1 MKRTLNQDT
10 IKDAM
15 LFNQL
20 VMQVSKALWK
30 STEKDWEK
38 WVKPYDLSINE
49 HHILGI
55 VYQLE
60 IASMTD
66 ISKLGVMHLSTA
78 FNFAK
83 KLHLRGYLTLSKNE
97 RDKRN
102 TYVQLTEEGKNMF
115 LKTIEDYNPLE
126 NPLFQGAIPLRDVY
140 GELPDFDELT
150 ALIRSIYGED
160 FVQFIERSSQEP
172 ASLKK

>member
-30 STEKDWEK
+30 STEKDWEQ

-55 VYQLE
+55 AYQLE

-97 RDKRN
+97 KDKRN
-102 TYVQLTEEGKNMF
+102 TYVQLTEEGKRCF
-115 LKTIEDYNPLE
+115 
-126 NPLFQGAIPLRDVY
+126 
-140 GELPDFDELT
+140 
-150 ALIRSIYGED
+150 
-160 FVQFIERSSQEP
+160 
-172 ASLKK
+172 

>member
-30 STEKDWEK
+30 STEKDWEQ

-55 VYQLE
+55 AYQLE

-83 KLHLRGYLTLSKNE
+83 NCTCEAILP
-97 RDKRN
+97 
-102 TYVQLTEEGKNMF
+102 F
-115 LKTIEDYNPLE
+115 LKMRKISGIHTY
-126 NPLFQGAIPLRDVY
+126 
-140 GELPDFDELT
+140 
-150 ALIRSIYGED
+150 
-160 FVQFIERSSQEP
+160 SSQ
-172 ASLKK
+172 KKEKRCF